1 MSSYTPSS
9 AGRRRQTTRTDAEER
24 ALDRISREAE
34 ARSKVKRETREQAR
48 QHRYTLL
55 EKKVEEEAEAYRQ
68 DAASTSNGISHSHE
82 ANEKLKDKVV
92 ELEDRVQQ
100 AMFLYSQL
108 DNEKS
113 ALLYEVD
120 LLKDDLEE
128 KEVLLSTSQREVR
141 DLTSEVKSL
150 KRTIET
156 MTLTQSNLKI
166 EIAQRDH
173 LIQENGLVLVE
184 QENEEP
190 SNQSGDSN
198 GSSNNVK
205 HGPILFSQET
215 LKLVERVVPG
225 SSSLDEKIR
234 KLVDI
239 NKKMRKD
246 VEEMEQSIYSSK
258 MSRANQHN
266 SAIAN
271 GGQDEA
277 SSSASI
283 SNLQEQLKDS
293 AKQVADLKFKLQE
306 AERENTN
313 LQGVVIR
320 TEGQMKRYKQNC
332 ETAEKELT
340 EAKSETRQLKKEIRD
355 KENALDEAKETNKH
369 LQSRLEKYRTQR
381 ARPL

>member
-277 SSSASI
+277 S
-283 SNLQEQLKDS
+283 KDS